1 MYFCVVLCIVCF
13 VTYSVLFVCTELLPP
28 GGYPI
33 AVKYIISYHIS
44 FRRQPSGLSNSLQ
57 PHLAYL
63 NHPKALVASESY
75 HVVITTIIPLNTTA
89 RQLERNRGKYGGRG
103 SLTSGKRCGVEA
115 STWKMFDWLQF
126 NYIHKPPLLE
136 KLILPQIAKKFTI
149 FNGIRSFTFVFAGD
163 KHWTLSWLKY
173 LFSTHSLQSKIKY
186 CKFLIGHFDFFFTI
200 SEFDSR
206 ACSWIG
212 L

>member
-13 VTYSVLFVCTELLPP
+13 VTYSVLSVCICVLNYCRRVATQLQLN
-28 GGYPI
+28 
-33 AVKYIISYHIS
+33 ISYHIS
-44 FRRQPSGLSNSLQ
+44 FRRQTSGLSNSLQ

-186 CKFLIGHFDFFFTI
+186 CKFLIGHFDFFFLQFPNSI
-200 SEFDSR
+200 PELV
-206 ACSWIG
+206 AG
-212 L
+212 